1 MSPTITAFSS
11 SAQSAASY
19 NRTKMEARD
28 TAAHHRST
36 TNTPNAC
43 TLAIKATPNAPRHE
57 ITGWLGD
64 ALKVKIHAPALEG
77 RANDALCAFLAAALH
92 LPRRAVTI
100 LRGDTSRQK
109 IVRITGASL
118 LEVKTKL
125 AALTAPFRDTPALT
139 LTPSA
144 SANRP

>member
-1 MSPTITAFSS
+1 LSPTVTAFSS
-11 SAQSAASY
+11 IAQSATIY
-19 NRTKMEARD
+19 NRAKREARD
-28 TAAHHRST
+28 TAAHRRST

-43 TLAIKATPNAPRHE
+43 TLAIKATPHAPRHE

-77 RANDALCAFLAAALH
+77 RANDALCAFLATTLH

-125 AALTAPFRDTPALT
+125 AALTAPLKT
-139 LTPSA
+139 
-144 SANRP
+144 RPRSL